1 MRIFVTLLTFLAL
14 LGMMQKSYAQTV
26 FIWDDISDKE
36 FTLWA
41 QNNLPCP
48 VYLKAEPDSLES
60 KFERFL
66 PKGKKDKLIQLPID
80 SLDSPTKFKGQV
92 RYHLTLG
99 NPNAIHDPS
108 YKYLLPYPRDKSHML
123 IQGNNSAFTHNL
135 PNSKYAFDFD
145 MPENSLISAARG
157 GTVGFVSVNNKKG
170 GDNEDYMQQA
180 NKIMICHDDGTVGVY
195 AHLQHK
201 GALVDIGE
209 QVYAGEIIGF
219 SGNTGFSTTPHLH
232 FVVLAGSK
240 SVPVTF
246 RELTDTLKSGLFYKQ
261 KLDFNS
267 VDTHLQRLFQFPQ
280 VRSTFLKK
288 TY

>member
-1 MRIFVTLLTFLAL
+1 MRITIVLLTFLAM
-14 LGMMQKSYAQTV
+14 LGMMQKSNAQVV

-48 VYLKAEPDSLES
+48 VYLKAEPDSIDAN
-60 KFERFL
+60 FERFV
-66 PKGKKDKLIQLPID
+66 PKGHKDKLIQLPID
-80 SLDSPTKFKGQV
+80 SLDSPDEFKGQI

-99 NPNAIHDPS
+99 NPDAIHDTS
-108 YKYLLPYPRDKSHML
+108 YKYVLPYPREKSHIL

-157 GTVGFVSVNNKKG
+157 DTVGFVSVNNKEG
-170 GDNEDYMQQA
+170 GNNEDYLQHA
-180 NKIMICHDDGTVGVY
+180 NKIMICHDDDTIGVY
-195 AHLQHK
+195 AHLRHK

-209 QVYAGEIIGF
+209 QVYSGEIIGL

-240 SVPVTF
+240 SVPIKF
-246 RELTDTLKSGLFYKQ
+246 RELPDTLKSGFSYGQ
-261 KLDFNS
+261 KMNF
-267 VDTHLQRLFQFPQ
+267 
-280 VRSTFLKK
+280 
-288 TY
+288 